1 MLHLRRVS
9 LLVFGALLLC
19 LISATVAKAD
29 LFTYSTTLT
38 GDQEVPPNA
47 SPATGL
53 ATGTYDTATNII
65 TLNLSWS
72 GLTGGLAT
80 AAHYHAPAPPG
91 VAIGVIQALTGFPA
105 LTSGTYNNSFVFSDA
120 NETNLLN
127 GLVYLNIH
135 NAQFPGGE
143 IRGQVILQAVPEPA
157 SLLLL
162 GTGMAGIGAV
172 LRKRRQVRRLSEES

>member
-1 MLHLRRVS
+1 MPHLRRVS
-9 LLVFGALLLC
+9 LLVFAPLLLC
-19 LISATVAKAD
+19 LTSASTAKAD

-47 SPATGL
+47 SLATGL
-53 ATGTYDTATNII
+53 ATGTYDTVTNII

-72 GLTGGLAT
+72 GLTGGAAT

-120 NETNLLN
+120 NETHLLA

-143 IRGQVILQAVPEPA
+143 IRGQVILQPVPEPI
-157 SLLLL
+157 SLILL
-162 GTGMAGIGAV
+162 GTGMGAIAAV
-172 LRKRRQVRRLSEES
+172 VRKRRHLSRPR

>member
-1 MLHLRRVS
+1 MPHLRRVS
-9 LLVFGALLLC
+9 LLVFSSLLLC
-19 LISATVAKAD
+19 LTSASTAKGD

-38 GDQEVPPNA
+38 GAQEVPQNV

-53 ATGTYDTATNII
+53 ATGTYDTVTNII

-72 GLTGGLAT
+72 GLIGGAAT

-105 LTSGTYNNSFVFSDA
+105 LTSGTYNNSFVFSDV
-120 NETNLLN
+120 NETHLLT

-135 NAQFPGGE
+135 NTTFPGGE
-143 IRGQVILQAVPEPA
+143 IRGQISLQAIPEPA
-157 SLLLL
+157 SLILL
-162 GTGMAGIGAV
+162 GSGLAGIGAAV
-172 LRKRRQVRRLSEES
+172 RKRRK